1 MQFSGGYRVIS
12 TLMQVQ
18 QSERCP
24 VRIRNCSITSDSRSR
39 SRYLQLELENHS
51 RHTLSQIHLRISCY
65 DRAGTSLGTQEQI
78 IQARNGSIPKLG
90 VSHYTGSSIVLPNAD
105 LSRISVR
112 VKKVVAYRCGD
123 HGETIDITYGDPA

>member
-12 TLMQVQ
+12 TLAQVQ

-24 VRIRNCSITSDSRSR
+24 VRIRNCSVASDPRKR

-78 IQARNGSIPKLG
+78 IQARGGSMSKFG
-90 VSHYTGSSIVLPNAD
+90 VSHYNGSSIVLPNAD
-105 LSRISVR
+105 LSRVNVR
-112 VKKVVAYRCGD
+112 VKKVTAYRCGD